1 MNLIEKRHFVVVV
14 RLNRGFGHFFSLF
27 ARLELFCF
35 LFPAAKE
42 RGEKN
47 VGREKKEA
55 ERLVKALS
63 RRRKELREM
72 GQKKK
77 VTEYNQRRG
86 GKKAVT
92 QHHLNRSTN
101 RALIEP

>member
-1 MNLIEKRHFVVVV
+1 MNLIEKSHFVVVV
-14 RLNRGFGHFFSLF
+14 RLNGGFGHFFCLF

-63 RRRKELREM
+63 RRRKELRNM

-77 VTEYNQRRG
+77 SNGVQPGKRG
-86 GKKAVT
+86 GKHSDA
-92 QHHLNRSTN
+92 
-101 RALIEP
+101 APP